1 MIIALLYEN
10 NRIKVIVLNLLRV
23 LSRVYAFPLITF
35 AQIFICVEKKDLF
48 PFKFLSRKSLHFEF
62 HRLYNAAYFRK
73 QKCKMFYFATF

>member
-35 AQIFICVEKKDLF
+35 CTNIYLCQEERFI
-48 PFKFLSRKSLHFEF
+48 SI
-62 HRLYNAAYFRK
+62 
-73 QKCKMFYFATF
+73 